1 MFRRKIDGVIE
12 AVKYTEDKSIDW
24 VRFYERRGYAYSDR
38 LILDRK
44 QLIERLVAGELFYT
58 GQRTQ
63 YKGNTFN
70 TQKKVITEDRNGNLV
85 VLTQGTETDHDHLE
99 GVPVL

>member
-12 AVKYTEDKSIDW
+12 AVKYNKDKSIDW

-38 LILDRK
+38 LLLGRE
-44 QLIERLVAGELFYT
+44 QLINRLDAGELFYT

-63 YKGNTFN
+63 YQGNTFN
-70 TQKKVITEDRNGNLV
+70 TQKKVITEDRNGNRI
-85 VLTQGTETDHDHLE
+85 VLTEGAENEHDHLE